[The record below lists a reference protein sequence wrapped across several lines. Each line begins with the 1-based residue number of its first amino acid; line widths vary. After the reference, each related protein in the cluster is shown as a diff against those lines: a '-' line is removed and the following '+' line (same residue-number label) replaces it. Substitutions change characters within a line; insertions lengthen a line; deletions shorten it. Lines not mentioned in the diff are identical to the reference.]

1 MSSWET
7 SMGLALARSPSYS
20 SEVERVVPRR
30 APSGQGRL
38 WILLPMS
45 RDDRCGL
52 LSRSSLQVS
61 RLCWLV
67 PGQEPP
73 RPRPGDR
80 LGRDDLLLVGRDRPG
95 WAWWGSPVLG
105 HQRAQAE
112 RVSCIPPGPLPPPDR
127 GALMRLNPPSPSRT
141 KIDWTK
147 LMPTAGTL
155 EQSLMAE
162 QLLISASSHGL
173 SSPVV

>member
-1 MSSWET
+1 
-7 SMGLALARSPSYS
+7 
-20 SEVERVVPRR
+20 
-30 APSGQGRL
+30 
-38 WILLPMS
+38 MS
-45 RDDRCGL
+45 RVRQVVDS

-73 RPRPGDR
+73 QPRPGDR

-95 WAWWGSPVLG
+95 WAWWGPPVLG

-112 RVSCIPPGPLPPPDR
+112 RVSCTPPRATSAPRSGR
-127 GALMRLNPPSPSRT
+127 AHAFESAIARRT